1 MFNLSEW
8 LKAGI
13 IDGYKKGYTPFSRV
27 TELTANYM
35 LKSLITEE
43 QVKEIAAACP
53 APVYEEEIVEE

>member
-43 QVKEIAAACP
+43 QVEEIATACP
-53 APVYEEEIVEE
+53 APVYEEELMEE